1 MVETRTVVDEGFED
15 IYKDLVAKKDAIEE
29 KYQKLA
35 EAEASKINEVIK
47 MITHEEEVEVP
58 DPEEES
64 EENLEEATEAEE
76 INY

>member
-1 MVETRTVVDEGFED
+1 MVETRTVIDEGFED

-58 DPEEES
+58 D
-64 EENLEEATEAEE
+64 LEAEE
-76 INY
+76 GEEPTEVEGEEFNG

>member
-64 EENLEEATEAEE
+64 EVNLEEATEVEE
-76 INY
+76 IND

>member
-58 DPEEES
+58 DPETEEG
-64 EENLEEATEAEE
+64 EEPTEVEGEEF
-76 INY
+76 NG

>member
-29 KYQKLA
+29 KYRKLA

-64 EENLEEATEAEE
+64 EENLEEAAEVEE
-76 INY
+76 IND